1 MTLATFERIMDG
13 IAAFS
18 PKPAVFFGGY
28 GEPLAHPDIATMV
41 QAARSAGLDVELI
54 TNGTLLDDAAA
65 HWMVDAGLNRLWV
78 SIDGASPASYAD
90 IRLGAELPKVLA
102 NVSQLQKIREQAG
115 SAFPKLGIAFV
126 AMKQNIADLP
136 EVIRMG
142 KALGADFFSVS
153 GVLPHTP
160 QLRDQ
165 ILYKRSL
172 EDSRLQPSDWAPVL
186 SLPRSDLDEA
196 ALRAIAGSLPE
207 QVSLQI
213 AREPVGWGINKCP
226 FVEKGSVSIRWDGV
240 VSPCL
245 ALLHTHTSYL
255 GETERKSHAYE
266 IGNVQQSSLWEL
278 WQEQSY
284 VRLRERLQEFDFS
297 PCAFCNSCQMAE
309 SNLVDCFGNDQ
320 PVCGGCLW
328 AQGFIQCP

>member
-1 MTLATFERIMDG
+1 
-13 IAAFS
+13 
-18 PKPAVFFGGY
+18 
-28 GEPLAHPDIATMV
+28 
-41 QAARSAGLDVELI
+41 
-54 TNGTLLDDAAA
+54 
-65 HWMVDAGLNRLWV
+65 
-78 SIDGASPASYAD
+78 
-90 IRLGAELPKVLA
+90 
-102 NVSQLQKIREQAG
+102 
-115 SAFPKLGIAFV
+115 
-126 AMKQNIADLP
+126 MKQNIADLP

-142 KALGADFFSVS
+142 KEFGADFFSVS

-165 ILYKRSL
+165 ILYKHSL
-172 EDSRLQPSDWAPVL
+172 EDSRLQPSDWSPVL
-186 SLPRSDLDEA
+186 SLPRSDLDETV
-196 ALRAIAGSLPE
+196 LRAIAGSLPE

-213 AREPVGWGINKCP
+213 ARESVGLGIHKCP
-226 FVEKGSVSIRWDGV
+226 FVEKGSVSIRWDGA

-255 GETERKSHAYE
+255 GETERKSYAYE
-266 IGNVQQSSLWEL
+266 IGNIQQLSLWEL
-278 WQEQSY
+278 WQDQSY

-309 SNLVDCFGNDQ
+309 SNLVDCFGNDT